1 MSYSKLSSL
10 ALIYPRV
17 HVSCPCEYFEMHKLT
32 MTDNEIYMPPSKAS
46 VTIDHVLGSLER
58 HVEERIES
66 HDLQRDSEVH
76 RGIRDLLASF
86 RHRQESL
93 TTPRESVSLDSP
105 ESHYQRTFELSGSN
119 VHYGADSAAVSVQQ
133 YSTELAVSHQL
144 ALDSAAPL
152 TASEDLVW
160 RSNLNEVAQIEQ
172 VGHRVDCGEFHTS
185 SANMFSDM
193 VLDLE
198 SFPQDELFSA
208 DMMFNDY
215 DMHLPDHLEDGNH
228 DFDFN
233 EQLETPPLSD
243 MLASENDAT
252 PESFIEEGWKNK
264 HQGNKILRQP

>member
-1 MSYSKLSSL
+1 MSYSRLSSL

-17 HVSCPCEYFEMHKLT
+17 HVSCPCEHFEMHKLT
-32 MTDNEIYMPPSKAS
+32 MIDNELYMPPSKAS

-93 TTPRESVSLDSP
+93 TTPRESVSLGSP
-105 ESHYQRTFELSGSN
+105 ESHYQQTLELPASN
-119 VHYGADSAAVSVQQ
+119 FHFRANSAALNFRQ
-133 YSTELAVSHQL
+133 YSTDPIVSQQL
-144 ALDSAAPL
+144 ASHSPAPL

-172 VGHRVDCGEFHTS
+172 VSHQVDCGEFHTS
-185 SANMFSDM
+185 SANMSSDM
-193 VLDLE
+193 VLDME
-198 SFPQDELFSA
+198 SLPPNELLSA

-215 DMHLPDHLEDGNH
+215 DMHLPDHFGDGNH
-228 DFDFN
+228 EFDFD
-233 EQLETPPLSD
+233 EQLETSSLSE

-252 PESFIEEGWKNK
+252 PESFIEERWKNK